1 MPLFQH
7 TVFLRL
13 RTLAFGVPR
22 RPRHPL
28 LRLLLGLLG
37 IALLLALVV
46 AGVLVGSIMLVGG
59 MLWRLWAR
67 RGRDAAAAHRRRGRT
82 FEGDYRVVG
91 KPQLPLAR

>member
-37 IALLLALVV
+37 LALLLILVV
-46 AGVLVGSIMLVGG
+46 LGVLVGSVMLVGG

-67 RGRDAAAAHRRRGRT
+67 RGRNATTQQRRGRT
-82 FEGDYRVVG
+82 FDGDYRVVG